1 MKTHTNTLFLSALLL
16 LAVPVAPVFAA
27 TVPKA
32 QAAQAPRHALTR
44 EQVTE
49 VLIKAV
55 AAQFSTE
62 GDLEIEVLSS
72 LPRASVS
79 SEPWTVE
86 VTGFPSALTTVSQV
100 RVRCSSGTQV
110 FSDFPIN
117 VRVQNWRE
125 VWVARDAVER
135 EASFDPAL
143 LDTRR
148 VDVIK
153 ERNVVPVAAVTT
165 PMTFRTQVAAGKLLT
180 WRDIERRALVRKGEV
195 VEVVAS
201 DGQLTVKMKAL
212 AMQSGSAGEMI
223 VVRNM
228 QSKRDITAQVVA
240 ENLAHVRF

>member
-1 MKTHTNTLFLSALLL
+1 MKSYINTLVLSALLL
-16 LAVPVAPVFAA
+16 LVPAASVSAVTQPKAPV
-27 TVPKA
+27 A
-32 QAAQAPRHALTR
+32 QAARHVLTR
-44 EQVTE
+44 ELVTE
-49 VLIKAV
+49 VVVKAV
-55 AAQFSTE
+55 TSQFSTE
-62 GDLEIEVLSS
+62 GDLEVEVLSS
-72 LPRASVS
+72 LPRVAASPEV
-79 SEPWTVE
+79 WHVE
-86 VTGFPSALTTVSQV
+86 VTGFPSALSSISQL
-100 RVRCSSGTQV
+100 RIRCSSGTQQY
-110 FSDFPIN
+110 SDFPIN

-135 EASFDPAL
+135 EAIFDPSL